1 MPAKRCLHTGAV
13 PFSGSTPTERFAV
26 ILPESME
33 DLLAKVVEAKVLPQD
48 VLDQM
53 QHMLSES
60 GYDMSQLQDPIYTK
74 DAS

>member
-1 MPAKRCLHTGAV
+1 M
-13 PFSGSTPTERFAV
+13 

-33 DLLAKVVEAKVLPQD
+33 DLLAKVVEANVLPPY

-53 QHMLSES
+53 KHQLAES
-60 GYDMSQLQDPIYTK
+60 GYDMSKLQDPLFTK

>member
-48 VLDQM
+48 VLDQI

>member
-26 ILPESME
+26 IFPETME
-33 DLLAKVVEAKVLPQD
+33 QLLAKVVKDKLLPPY

-53 QHMLSES
+53 KHMLAES
-60 GYDMSQLQDPIYTK
+60 GFDMSELQDPLFTK

>member
-33 DLLAKVVEAKVLPQD
+33 DLLAKVVEANVLPPY

-53 QHMLSES
+53 KHTLSES
-60 GYDMSQLQDPIYTK
+60 GYDMSKLQDPLYTK